1 MKKICLN
8 FLILCKRSTS
18 LLKCFEWGS
27 DEKDKYTAKNISS
40 TSLDNYYDYWV
51 FNTDILSL
59 SIIKEESNNSI
70 AKLLK
75 QIIK

>member
-1 MKKICLN
+1 MLDC
-8 FLILCKRSTS
+8 
-18 LLKCFEWGS
+18 GS
-27 DEKDKYTAKNISS
+27 DEKDNYTAKHISS